1 MKQRP
6 QGLASSSHLI
16 SSMVL
21 MVTADK
27 QALLFTVILEPLSN
41 FMRENIGKFPAP
53 KTILS
58 GEMATRLSLQRS
70 DWQINCS

>member
-6 QGLASSSHLI
+6 QGLDSSSHLI
-16 SSMVL
+16 SSIS

-41 FMRENIGKFPAP
+41 FMRKILANFQHRRRSCLGKWPPTSACNDLIG
-53 KTILS
+53 
-58 GEMATRLSLQRS
+58 R
-70 DWQINCS
+70 

>member
-27 QALLFTVILEPLSN
+27 QALLFTQILAPLSN
-41 FMRENIGKFPAP
+41 FMRE
-53 KTILS
+53 ILVNF
-58 GEMATRLSLQRS
+58 QH
-70 DWQINCS
+70 